1 MYGATLILTLAV
13 VGGLIAYIG
22 DKIGMRIGRKKL
34 TLFGLRPKH
43 TSILV
48 TIITGILIA
57 ASSIA
62 ALSIASQDVRTAL
75 FRMKEIQQQLADSRQ
90 QLESS
95 VRRVRQM
102 EDTLAQM
109 VAERDRTAKELE
121 EVQVEMARVSQ
132 EYDRA
137 VEDLERARADV
148 AVERE
153 RVGELEIRRADLEE
167 SIGYLLD
174 EYAYLFDEYVRFTNQ
189 MRFGNVAFRADEIIH
204 AAVFEAGGSLQT
216 ASDQLFEFLETADM
230 LALRRGAQTDDD
242 QDSALKI
249 SQQVFDFAV
258 QSLHHH
264 EGFYVLRAVST
275 NNTLV
280 GEPVVTYLEIIPND
294 IVFYEGEI
302 VAEIVVDL
310 ERTPDVDKQILHLLG
325 QANEIAVSA
334 GMITDEGAAV
344 EVAGEEFLAAISRA
358 NELDNRVRFLARAA
372 ADTWAAAGPLRLII
386 EVSAAD

>member
-1 MYGATLILTLAV
+1 MYGVTLILTLAV
-13 VGGLIAYIG
+13 VGGLIAYLG

-48 TIITGILIA
+48 TIITGVLIA
-57 ASSIA
+57 GSSIA
-62 ALSIASQDVRTAL
+62 VLSIASQDVRTAL
-75 FRMKEIQQQLADSRQ
+75 FRMKEIQAQLTDSQQ

-102 EDTLAQM
+102 EETLAQM

-121 EVQVEMARVSQ
+121 EVQGEMARVSL
-132 EYDRA
+132 EYARVSD
-137 VEDLERARADV
+137 DLERARADV
-148 AVERE
+148 ALERE
-153 RVGELEIRRADLEE
+153 RVEELEVRRADLEE
-167 SIGYLLD
+167 SIDYLLD

-204 AAVFEAGGSLQT
+204 AAVFEAGGSFET
-216 ASDQLFEFLETADM
+216 ISEQLFGFLETADM

-242 QDSALKI
+242 QDSALKM

-264 EGFYVLRAVST
+264 EGLYVVRAVST

-280 GEPVVTYLEIIPND
+280 GEPVVTYLEIIPNE
-294 IVFYEGEI
+294 IIFREGEL
-302 VAEIVVDL
+302 VAELAVDL
-310 ERTPDVDKQILHLLG
+310 ARTPDVDKQILHLLG
-325 QANEIAVSA
+325 QANETAVGA
-334 GMITDEGAAV
+334 GMITEEGAAV
-344 EVAGEEFLAAISRA
+344 EVAGEEFLAAISQA
-358 NELDNRVRFLARAA
+358 NDMEGHVRFLAKAA
-372 ADTWAAAGPLRLII
+372 GDTWAAEGPLRLVI
-386 EVSAAD
+386 EVLASE